1 MTFPPQD
8 DIDRIMAVME
18 RAFDPH
24 WGEAWTRRQVE
35 DSLRFAHTHYYL
47 LPDGDGDGNRRADA
61 FALVRSAPGE
71 EEVLL
76 LAVTPDRQ
84 RRGLGRQVLHQVIAA
99 ARAREAESLFLEMRE
114 NNPAADFYRAA
125 GFEPIGRRKGYY
137 RTGNGQVLDA
147 VTLRL
152 AIASPSI

>member
-47 LPDGDGDGNRRADA
+47 LPDEDGDGNRHADA

-71 EEVLL
+71 EEVLGNSDAGFL
-76 LAVTPDRQ
+76 LPRPP
-84 RRGLGRQVLHQVIAA
+84 LGRRTYLVTA
-99 ARAREAESLFLEMRE
+99 MR
-114 NNPAADFYRAA
+114 PPW
-125 GFEPIGRRKGYY
+125 GGGSGR
-137 RTGNGQVLDA
+137 
-147 VTLRL
+147 
-152 AIASPSI
+152 